1 MGPAIFFDCS
11 VDAKDDH
18 HHDIS
23 TADPSATGFFV
34 EFKDAETQDA
44 FEAGTVL
51 RSWPTMRARTLLVSP
66 SR

>member
-11 VDAKDDH
+11 VRAKHD
-18 HHDIS
+18 DIS
-23 TADPSATGFFV
+23 TTDPSATGFFF
-34 EFKDAETQDA
+34 EFKDAETEDA